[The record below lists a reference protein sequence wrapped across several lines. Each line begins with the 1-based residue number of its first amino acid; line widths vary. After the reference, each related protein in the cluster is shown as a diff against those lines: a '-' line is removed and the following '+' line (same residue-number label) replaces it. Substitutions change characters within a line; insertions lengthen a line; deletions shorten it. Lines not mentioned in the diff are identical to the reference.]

1 MFCSLPPGRAEAI
14 GIYLLAKLA
23 RLIFMVLAT
32 DLLNVV
38 TGAIILVLVIL
49 ANFYQFRVRRRF
61 SGVIGR
67 IMFWYSLGLGFILAL
82 TIFNWIA
89 FPLRM
94 DLLSLTLA
102 DRIFEI
108 VAVACFLK
116 GAMVIR

>member
-1 MFCSLPPGRAEAI
+1 LFCSLPPGSAKAI

-23 RLIFMVLAT
+23 RLIFMVLTT

-61 SGVIGR
+61 SGVIGK
-67 IMFWYSLGLGFILAL
+67 IMLWYSLGLGSILAL

-102 DRIFEI
+102 DRVFEI
-108 VAVACFLK
+108 AAVACFLK